1 MPNGNGLIIDHF
13 RLKMLVPSSHTVVVV
28 DDRAFFACVRVYG
41 LCHAF
46 QTIMRVFGVK
56 WPFRGCTARQGIKSS
71 RRNGLEGK
79 ESKTSKSADP
89 AISTTCLLGTQK
101 LKNKIPTTCA
111 WQQQRLR
118 ISVKKTPSHSQHRFL
133 YVIRAFIAVFFCLGR
148 MNV

>member
-1 MPNGNGLIIDHF
+1 LQNENGLIIDHF
-13 RLKMLVPSSHTVVVV
+13 RLKMLVPSSHTVVV

-118 ISVKKTPSHSQHRFL
+118 ISIKKRLRIHN
-133 YVIRAFIAVFFCLGR
+133 IGFFTLFGRLLQSSSALGE
-148 MNV
+148 